1 MSEETRRERAP
12 GAAASD
18 QQGSPGGVEYAS
30 WLGKGVLLL
39 ILDLDTCGE
48 ASPDVSMLQD
58 GNRIAV
64 DSRAISYR
72 SPEPTG
78 SVKTLLVALLSD
90 GVRTL
95 GAIDGLVIATSQAT
109 LDLSSADLRAGF
121 TDLKT
126 LVRRGLAPLDAA
138 TRTSILECLAQAPS
152 ESLPDA
158 RARELSESLFGL
170 RQGVR
175 ERLPTYGDQNK
186 VFAVTSL
193 MTVDDRSF
201 YVGGW
206 MRDPKADIARLTAVS
221 PEGHRAELA
230 DLLFQF
236 PRSRAGRYL
245 AGNHSGADFGFI
257 CFFELQAPSFRS
269 AGWVLEM
276 ETADGDLL
284 EVPAPSV
291 QDETSAVRA
300 AILNYPFS
308 GQTLGDEFDEMMS
321 KHVSPAISRIQEKA
335 RDLVKIESVAQY
347 GTPAGSPGVS
357 IIVPLYERIDL
368 IEHQLAA
375 FADDSEIHGADLIY
389 VLDSPQQSRELLD
402 LAARLFPLYRVPLRI
417 AVLAENVGFAG
428 ANNAGASLARGRL
441 LLLLNSDVLP
451 DKPGWLARMCAF
463 HDATPNLGALGAKLL
478 YEDDSIQH
486 AGIHFHQRPGSFI
499 WQDAHYFKGLHRT
512 FPAANVPRPVPVVS
526 GACLMM
532 DRELFKEVGGLRD
545 IYVRGDYEDCDLCL
559 RMMDLGRENWYLPE
573 VELYHLEALSYQ
585 SNLRLPA
592 NRYNAWLH
600 THMWKEQIDALME
613 RDRAALNGLLPN
625 RAKDLASAHSDLHV
639 TPTVEPEDSA

>member
-1 MSEETRRERAP
+1 MPERTRRK
-12 GAAASD
+12 GAAGKAND
-18 QQGSPGGVEYAS
+18 QPGSPDGVEYAS

-39 ILDLDTCGE
+39 VVDLDISAE
-48 ASPDVSMLQD
+48 ASADVSVLRD
-58 GNRIAV
+58 GNRVAV

-72 SPEPTG
+72 SPEATAP
-78 SVKTLLVALLSD
+78 VRTLLLVFLPD

-95 GAIDGLVIATSQAT
+95 GAIDGLAVATSQAT
-109 LDLSSADLRAGF
+109 LDLSSGDLRAAF

-126 LVRRGLAPLDAA
+126 LARRGLAPLDAA
-138 TRTSILECLAQAPS
+138 TRTSILECLAQALS
-152 ESLPDA
+152 ASLPEA
-158 RARELSESLFGL
+158 RAREMSESLFVL
-170 RQGVR
+170 REGVR
-175 ERLPTYGDQNK
+175 ERLPTYGDQDEL
-186 VFAVTSL
+186 FAVTSL
-193 MTVDDRSF
+193 MAVDDRSL

-206 MRDPKADIARLTAVS
+206 MRDSKADIARLTAVS
-221 PEGHRAELA
+221 PEGDRVELA

-236 PRSRAGRYL
+236 PRARAGRYL

-257 CFFELQAPSFRS
+257 CFFELSGPSFRS

-291 QDETSAVRA
+291 QDETPAVRA
-300 AILNYPFS
+300 AILNYPLS

-347 GTPAGSPGVS
+347 GAPAAAPEVS
-357 IIVPLYERIDL
+357 IIVPLYQRIDL
-368 IEHQLAA
+368 LEHQLAA

-402 LAARLFPLYRVPLRI
+402 LAARLFPIYRVPFRI

-428 ANNAGASLARGRL
+428 ANNAGVSLARGRL
-441 LLLLNSDVLP
+441 LLLVNSDVLP
-451 DKPGWLARMCAF
+451 DRPGWLGRMCAF
-463 HDATPNLGALGAKLL
+463 YDATPNLGALGPKLL

-486 AGIHFHQRPGSFI
+486 AGIYFHQRPGSFI

-532 DRELFKEVGGLRD
+532 DRELYEQVGGLRD
-545 IYVRGDYEDCDLCL
+545 IYVRGDYEDSDLCL
-559 RMMDLGRENWYLPE
+559 RMMDGGRQNWYLPE

-600 THMWKEQIDALME
+600 THLWSEQIDALME
-613 RDRAALNGLLPN
+613 GDQVALNGMLPA
-625 RAKDLASAHSDLHV
+625 RATELASARSNLHARDSD
-639 TPTVEPEDSA
+639 EPESPA